1 MTRLTLPL
9 LIVAAVVSGCGRSGD
24 SGWNPLSW
32 GGGRPAPS
40 SSLAP
45 EDGYVNAVDERPAIP
60 QILSAGWE
68 PLSEGRLL
76 VVRGLAPV
84 KGYHSAELLSV
95 RPQPGNRMTP
105 DADGVLRLRFVA
117 APPPADSPAG
127 RLPANPATDQIV
139 VAMPLSFLQLSK
151 IYSIEIA
158 GATQV
163 VKLSR

>member
-9 LIVAAVVSGCGRSGD
+9 LILAAAVSGCGRFGD

-32 GGGRPAPS
+32 GGGRSAP

-45 EDGYVNAVDERPAIP
+45 EGGYVTGDEQSPAVP
-60 QILSAGWE
+60 QILSAEWE

-76 VVRGLAPV
+76 VVRGIAPV
-84 KGYHSAELLSV
+84 KGYHSAELQSI
-95 RPQPGNRMTP
+95 RPQPGDRMTP

-117 APPPADSPAG
+117 IPPAADSTAAT
-127 RLPANPATDQIV
+127 LPSDPATDQIV
-139 VAMPLSFLQLSK
+139 VAMPLSFLQLRR
-151 IYSIEIA
+151 IYEIEIT

-163 VKLSR
+163 VKLAR

>member
-9 LIVAAVVSGCGRSGD
+9 LIAAALVSGCGRFGD

-32 GGGRPAPS
+32 GGGRSAPAT
-40 SSLAP
+40 LAP
-45 EDGYVNAVDERPAIP
+45 EGGYVTVDDQLPAVP
-60 QILSAGWE
+60 QILSAEWE

-76 VVRGLAPV
+76 VVRGMAPT
-84 KGYHSAELLSV
+84 KGYHSAELMSV

-117 APPPADSPAG
+117 SPPPADSPAA
-127 RLPANPATDQIV
+127 RLPASPATDQIV
-139 VAMPLSFLQLSK
+139 VGLPLSFLQLGK
-151 IYSIEIA
+151 IYAVEIS
-158 GATQV
+158 GANQV

>member
-9 LIVAAVVSGCGRSGD
+9 LIVAALVSGCGRFGD

-32 GGGRPAPS
+32 GGGRAVP

-45 EDGYVNAVDERPAIP
+45 DGGYVTGDDDSPAVP

-84 KGYHSAELLSV
+84 KGYHSAELQSV

-117 APPPADSPAG
+117 TPPPADSAAA
-127 RLPANPATDQIV
+127 RLPANPATDQII

-151 IYSIEIA
+151 IYAIEIS

-163 VKLSR
+163 VKLVR

>member
-9 LIVAAVVSGCGRSGD
+9 LIVAAIVSGCGRSGD

-32 GGGRPAPS
+32 GGRPAPS
-40 SSLAP
+40 TSLAP
-45 EDGYVNAVDERPAIP
+45 EEGYVTQIDERPAIP
-60 QILSAGWE
+60 QILSAEWE

-76 VVRGLAPV
+76 VVRGFAPV
-84 KGYHSAELLSV
+84 KGYHSAELVSV

-117 APPPADSPAG
+117 APPAANSAAAT
-127 RLPANPATDQIV
+127 LPANPTTDQIV
-139 VAMPLSFLQLSK
+139 VAMPLSFLQLNK
-151 IYSIEIA
+151 IYAIEIA